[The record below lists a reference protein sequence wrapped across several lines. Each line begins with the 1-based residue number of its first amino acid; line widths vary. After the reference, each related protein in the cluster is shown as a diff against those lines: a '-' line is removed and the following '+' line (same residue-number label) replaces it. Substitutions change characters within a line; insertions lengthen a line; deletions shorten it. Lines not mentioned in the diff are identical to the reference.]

1 MNRWHSIK
9 QNQRTGAMLPL
20 IAVVMIIMII
30 GAVFSVDISYMH
42 MVRAE
47 LRTATDAAAKAGA
60 EALARTQDPD
70 AAIDAVLRV
79 ASQNRVAGRGLELNR
94 DDIVLGSV
102 QETDSGRFEFLPE
115 VEPLSSVRVTGRRD
129 QASPQGAVSL
139 LFSPLLGV
147 DNFSPVQAATASSS
161 VIDIALVLDRSGSM
175 ATPDAGDGLT
185 RREALINA
193 VNVFVSEVEAS
204 SPNAAISITT
214 YSTAATRDLELT
226 SDLNLA
232 RQEIGQVNAAGF
244 TNIRQ
249 GLLLGSDT
257 LVDSQRQFAQSV
269 IVVMTDGNFNVGG
282 NPSPSARV
290 AAGRGHTI
298 HTVTFSPGANQAIM
312 QDIANIGNG
321 DHFHADD
328 GDDLE
333 EAFRAI
339 ARSLPVFLAE

>member
-1 MNRWHSIK
+1 M
-9 QNQRTGAMLPL
+9 
-20 IAVVMIIMII
+20 
-30 GAVFSVDISYMH
+30 
-42 MVRAE
+42 
-47 LRTATDAAAKAGA
+47 
-60 EALARTQDPD
+60 
-70 AAIDAVLRV
+70 
-79 ASQNRVAGRGLELNR
+79 
-94 DDIVLGSV
+94 LGSV

-175 ATPDAGDGLT
+175 ATRDAGAGLT

-269 IVVMTDGNFNVGG
+269 IVVML
-282 NPSPSARV
+282 SL
-290 AAGRGHTI
+290 I
-298 HTVTFSPGANQAIM
+298 HISEPTRPY
-312 QDIANIGNG
+312 
-321 DHFHADD
+321 
-328 GDDLE
+328 
-333 EAFRAI
+333 
-339 ARSLPVFLAE
+339 